1 MRGFIL
7 RVMIGCLVLGL
18 GTIGLFSQAPQPEV
32 SLDDHPSNLNV
43 MPFGPWSPGAPWVA
57 PYMSAEDEF
66 GLGLPA
72 SAAFFVGPSPTLLS
86 VPPQPGPFNDSDILV
101 PGPALFLTFPPPPFY
116 MDAISCD
123 HSSMVPCGG
132 GLFVRFSV
140 DRATGGV
147 TPCALPPAV
156 PVPPYDASYLQAW
169 NNEQPGDIYRTDRP
183 YAHVGNFT
191 GRPPRFIL
199 PPPLPVVPPGPPT
212 AVYTYFYGGPIN
224 AANGFSVANGYPF
237 NGPAGTGGPAGAFNQ
252 LMFDHQGTFNF
263 LPLPIAP
270 PPPPN
275 QPQYPTITPGSHD
288 NIDAFNEWPFS
299 LVDPAI
305 ANNFFSLH
313 PASALP
319 MGFSGADI
327 FICPNPPG
335 IGMPPAVLHVPAG
348 QMGLDTFGFGTDSI
362 DGLAFWDNGIPGV
375 LEPGTDYV
383 AFSLA
388 PGSATLQVLANPPY
402 NFQVSAASVFVSDF
416 QTYIPPAPA
425 PPVPTGYFYLWLYA
439 TDMGVGNLPNVA
451 SFPAGPL
458 PVINPEDINID
469 ALDLTIDPEPV
480 PYINPITNPITDPV
494 TKK

>member
-1 MRGFIL
+1 MKQRFLLGFIF
-7 RVMIGCLVLGL
+7 GCLVLGL
-18 GTIGLFSQAPQPEV
+18 GTIGLFSQAPVPEV
-32 SLDDHPSNLNV
+32 SLDDNPNAPNN
-43 MPFGPWSPGAPWVA
+43 GPWG
-57 PYMSAEDEF
+57 PYLSAEDEF
-66 GLGLPA
+66 NLGLPA
-72 SAAFFVGPSPTLLS
+72 SAAGFIGPSPTL
-86 VPPQPGPFNDSDILV
+86 PPFFDSDMLV
-101 PGPALFLTFPPPPFY
+101 PGPALLVTFPPPPFY

-123 HSSMVPCGG
+123 HSSMTPCGG

-191 GRPPRFIL
+191 GGMPFTL
-199 PPPLPVVPPGPPT
+199 PPPIPWGPPGPPT
-212 AVYTYFYGGPIN
+212 APYTYYYGGPIN
-224 AANGFSVANGYPF
+224 AGNGFNLANGYPF

-275 QPQYPTITPGSHD
+275 QPQYPPIGPGTHD

-299 LVDPAI
+299 LVNPAS

-335 IGMPPAVLHVPAG
+335 LGMPPAVLHVPAG
-348 QMGLDTFGFGTDSI
+348 QMGLDTFGWGTDSI
-362 DGLAFWDNGIPGV
+362 DGLAFWDNCVPGL
-375 LEPGTDYV
+375 LEPGCDYV

-388 PGSATLQVLANPPY
+388 PGSQTLINLAAAG
-402 NFQVSAASVFVSDF
+402 FQVSAASVFVSDF
-416 QTYIPPAPA
+416 QTYIPPLPA
-425 PPVPTGYFYLWLYA
+425 PQVPTGYFYLWLYA

-458 PVINPEDINID
+458 PVINPEDINVD

-480 PYINPITNPITDPV
+480 PYINPITHPITDPG

>member
-7 RVMIGCLVLGL
+7 RLMIGCLVLSL
-18 GTIGLFSQAPQPEV
+18 ATLGLFGQAAQPEV
-32 SLDDHPSNLNV
+32 SLDDHPSNTNV
-43 MPFGPWSPGAPWVA
+43 KPFGPWSPGAPWVT

-72 SAAFFVGPSPTLLS
+72 SVALFLGPSPSLPL
-86 VPPQPGPFNDSDILV
+86 GPFNDSDILV
-101 PGPALFLTFPPPPFY
+101 PGPALLISFPPPPFY

-123 HSSMVPCGG
+123 HSPMVPCGG

-147 TPCALPPAV
+147 TPCALPPAT
-156 PVPPYDASYLQAW
+156 PVPPYDATYLQAW
-169 NNEQPGDIYRTDRP
+169 NNEQPADIYRTDRP

-191 GRPPRFIL
+191 GGPTFTL
-199 PPPLPVVPPGPPT
+199 PPPIPWGPPGPPT
-212 AVYTYFYGGPIN
+212 APYTYFYGGPIN

-237 NGPAGTGGPAGAFNQ
+237 NGPAGTGTTSGPPVAHNQ
-252 LMFDHQGTFNF
+252 LMWDHLAPFGF
-263 LPLPIAP
+263 LPGPITP

-275 QPQYPTITPGSHD
+275 QPQYPPITPGSHD
-288 NIDAFNEWPFS
+288 NIDAFNEWPVS
-299 LVDPAI
+299 ILDSTNP
-305 ANNFFSLH
+305 NNFFALH
-313 PASALP
+313 PASAIP
-319 MGFSGADI
+319 MGFSPADI

-335 IGMPPAVLHVPAG
+335 IGIPPAVLHVPAW
-348 QMGLDTFGFGTDSI
+348 QMGLDTFGAGTDSI
-362 DGLAFWDNGIPGV
+362 DGLAFWDNNIRGT

-388 PGSATLQVLANPPY
+388 PGSATLTNLAAAG
-402 NFQVSAASVFVSDF
+402 FQVSAASVFVSDF
-416 QTYIPPAPA
+416 QTYIPPLPA
-425 PPVPTGYFYLWLYA
+425 PQVPTGYFYLWLYA

-451 SFPAGPL
+451 SVPPGPL

-469 ALDLTIDPEPV
+469 GLDLTIDPEPV
-480 PYINPITNPITDPV
+480 PYINPITKPITDPG